1 MADTVMFPPESVVD
15 WVPNLWI
22 ELPESGRPQSEKPGL
37 LQISYEYEQFLHFLG
52 WLLQEWKD
60 QQVLLRRACGTW
72 MAICWEVTD
81 DSSVVES
88 LSSLELREAKMIV
101 VFGETDPR
109 VVPIRVLSP
118 TASLAASCYIQI
130 QNHHCVQV
138 ISQCSRLDLVCFT
151 CNISKFHD
159 TLLLTDYPV
168 VIKHGF
174 LEHLTFIDIVP
185 WRPYQN
191 PV

>member
-22 ELPESGRPQSEKPGL
+22 ELPESGRPQSEKPGF

-52 WLLQEWKD
+52 WVLQEWKD

-138 ISQCSRLDLVCFT
+138 ISQCSRLDLIATSPSFIT
-151 CNISKFHD
+151 PFYWLI
-159 TLLLTDYPV
+159 TL
-168 VIKHGF
+168 
-174 LEHLTFIDIVP
+174 
-185 WRPYQN
+185 W
-191 PV
+191 